1 MNTKLRTLLQ
11 QLPILMLLALAT
23 LPARTVRA
31 QSADFNPDTLYQ
43 QYITD
48 DVREQMEKFQQLE
61 ERLQQQEQE
70 KEQRRTRWYIAVG
83 ICALV
88 ALTPTF
94 VVFGS
99 FRQRLK
105 ERPSKSNIAKAAF
118 ICLGGGI
125 VIFLIDILWLYLTFE
140 ATMQVQKLAVF
151 LILLVLGIAL
161 WIYTK
166 NLNKYKK

>member
-1 MNTKLRTLLQ
+1 MKKQLL
-11 QLPILMLLALAT
+11 ILFLFVLAAM
-23 LPARTVRA
+23 PVGMARG

-43 QYITD
+43 EYITD
-48 DVREQMEKFQQLE
+48 DVRAQLEKYKKLE

-70 KEQRRTRWYIAVG
+70 KEQRRTRWYIAIG
-83 ICALV
+83 ACALV

-99 FRQRLK
+99 FRRQLK
-105 ERPSKSNIAKAAF
+105 ERPSKGNIVKAAV
-118 ICLGGGI
+118 ICLGGG
-125 VIFLIDILWLYLTFE
+125 VAIFLIDILWLYLSFE
-140 ATMQVQKLAVF
+140 ATMQVQKLALF

-166 NLNKYKK
+166 NLKKENTEEL